1 MVNDNDNFMIVARVA
16 EIGTRVIF
24 ENQFMSESSTHC
36 DAIMGQVLSEHPPD

>member
-24 ENQFMSESSTHC
+24 ENQFGAETFLQMSGGPIGDE
-36 DAIMGQVLSEHPPD
+36 